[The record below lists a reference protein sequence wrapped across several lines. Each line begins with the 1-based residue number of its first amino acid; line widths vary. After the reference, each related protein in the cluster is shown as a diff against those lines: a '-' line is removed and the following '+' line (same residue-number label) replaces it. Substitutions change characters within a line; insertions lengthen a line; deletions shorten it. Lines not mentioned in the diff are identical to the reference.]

1 MSVKIGSTCQSW
13 GVGELWVSLFDKL
26 LKGDIVSLCDLF
38 CTRSDEIETNSLS
51 FNEKQNHI
59 LSKILNFIRPSDP
72 LFFGLAL
79 ISLTTLT
86 KTKI

>member
-1 MSVKIGSTCQSW
+1 MIYSALVQMK
-13 GVGELWVSLFDKL
+13 K
-26 LKGDIVSLCDLF
+26 K
-38 CTRSDEIETNSLS
+38 TNSLS